1 MEMGGV
7 DGREAGEC
15 GRGRR
20 REGAAGGRVGRVHA
34 SEDAAGS
41 TAGGERRRVRE
52 SVRCEYWTV
61 VKRGE
66 PLSVLG
72 ISERRFGACDLI
84 SMAPAAARTTR
95 SAGDIP
101 VTPAVTPL
109 TTKQK
114 AAAKKRAEKAARN
127 QQLAEES
134 SAAAEI
140 ATAEALLR
148 TPIRPLQRPG
158 SKLTDEQLN
167 MLIELS
173 VTLDKKAGEGG
184 FTQDTMKDLMLHG
197 LAPPDQTPRTDNR
210 ARTAPLDAD
219 LMIVAVTSDKYV
231 TALADRYT
239 ADRLQRALSRPEYEQ
254 FPAGKGCMASSHVLS
269 GYLRSCMADQNPSQ
283 STVAFALLFFFWKAH
298 LIDQTNPRRHSA
310 NPPKEIHRVKTLR
323 RRPSAAASH
332 ETVVVSQ

>member
-1 MEMGGV
+1 M
-7 DGREAGEC
+7 
-15 GRGRR
+15 
-20 REGAAGGRVGRVHA
+20 
-34 SEDAAGS
+34 
-41 TAGGERRRVRE
+41 
-52 SVRCEYWTV
+52 

-72 ISERRFGACDLI
+72 ISERRIGACDLI

-109 TTKQK
+109 TAKQK

-239 ADRLQRALSRPEYEQ
+239 ADRLQHALSRPEYEQ
-254 FPAGKGCMASSHVLS
+254 FLAGKGCMASSHVLS

-283 STVAFALLFFFWKAH
+283 STVAFALHHLAAAARSQFPGNDGPLIENCMHRRAADVEAAFFF
-298 LIDQTNPRRHSA
+298 LSPRLRLGFRTPPRYRRCCLASSWITWRHMV
-310 NPPKEIHRVKTLR
+310 PTQ
-323 RRPSAAASH
+323 
-332 ETVVVSQ
+332 VSFCALVSRSCVSRTISVR